1 MKSQWLLLCLALSST
16 ASTNAD
22 EAHGTEE
29 DSPKHT
35 EEENKEKTHDILE
48 DKDVMVLH
56 VNNFARALSENKYLL
71 VEFYAPWCSHCRA
84 LEPEYSQA
92 AGILKNE
99 TSEIRLAKVDA
110 TEEKEL
116 AAEFGVDSF
125 PILKLFEDGKRE
137 NATDFTG
144 KRNAKGIVQ
153 WLKRRAGPAATFLGT
168 EQDAQELI
176 DAHSVVVIGFF
187 THLSNDDVKVFYETA
202 MEITDVTFGITT
214 LPEVFKKYSVANT
227 AVVLFK
233 QFDEGRVE
241 FEISKKLEK
250 NELTTFIM
258 NNSLELVIE
267 FSEEN
272 ADKIFGSKIHNHI
285 LLFMNSTE
293 ESHVQILNTFRGGA
307 LDFKGKILFVVIDV
321 NAGFSHVLKY
331 FGLTEDD
338 APTFRLINTDTL
350 KKYAL
355 DGKGL
360 TAEHLHAFFQ
370 GVLDGTVKPHMMS
383 QEIPEDWDK
392 NPVKVVVGKNF
403 ERVAFDET
411 KNVFIEFYAPW
422 CGHCKELE
430 PIWQKLGEKYKDH
443 ESIIIAKMDSTAN
456 EVDSFD
462 VSGFPTIKYF
472 PAGSERKI
480 VDYNGNRDLETFSRF
495 LEHEGQLPEESDE
508 EIDEEDVE
516 DEEKVSEES
525 TVVDLKQDNETT
537 KDEL

>member
-472 PAGSERKI
+472 PAGSERKVCI
-480 VDYNGNRDLETFSRF
+480 MAD
-495 LEHEGQLPEESDE
+495 
-508 EIDEEDVE
+508 
-516 DEEKVSEES
+516 
-525 TVVDLKQDNETT
+525 KQSYKSFYYSSMTSSY
-537 KDEL
+537 L